1 VAISKVERLVNL
13 VIALLS
19 TRQFLTAEKVRAS
32 VAGYAEC
39 ASDEAFSRMFE
50 RDKNELRDLGIPLE
64 TGVPSRYSTVE
75 GYRINRDAYALPEID
90 LSREETAAV
99 AVAAALW
106 ESPEL
111 TSAAQGAL
119 LKLRAAGV
127 QVDADP
133 AGTVA
138 AIPARARGSEPA
150 LQKLLAAVDERR
162 AVQFEH
168 RSAPTDPW
176 TLRTVEP
183 WGVVTVHGRWYL
195 VGHDRDR
202 AATRTF
208 RLSRISDEVTA
219 VGDPGAVQIPAGVD
233 LRARVLAATRPGD
246 VTGSARVW
254 VAAGRAYEV
263 RRLGREL
270 GARQVGDRD
279 GTVLE
284 VPLRSGEWIARTLA
298 GQGADALVL
307 DPPELR
313 DEVRQIL
320 SRVAAGGTA
329 AHDNAADHNT
339 ADRNAGDDTVGE
351 ERR

>member
-1 VAISKVERLVNL
+1 MAISKVERLVNL

-19 TRQFLTAEKVRAS
+19 TRQFLTAEKIRAS

-64 TGVPSRYSTVE
+64 TGMPSRFSTVE
-75 GYRINRDAYALPEID
+75 GYRINRDAYELPEIE
-90 LSREETAAV
+90 LTREETAAV

-106 ESPEL
+106 DSPEL

-127 QVDADP
+127 QVDP
-133 AGTVA
+133 ESAGTVTA
-138 AIPARARGSEPA
+138 VPARARGSEPA
-150 LQKLLAAVDERR
+150 LQKLLAAVDARR
-162 AVQFEH
+162 AVRFSH

-176 TLRTVEP
+176 TDRTVEP

-202 AATRTF
+202 NAVRTF
-208 RLSRISDEVTA
+208 RLSRIGDDVDA
-219 VGDPGAVQIPAGVD
+219 VGPAGAVHIPEGVD
-233 LRARVLAATRPGD
+233 LRARVLAATRGGE
-246 VTGSARVW
+246 VAGSARVW
-254 VAAGRAYEV
+254 VADGRAYEL
-263 RRLGREL
+263 RRLGEEVRRRRIGE
-270 GARQVGDRD
+270 RD
-279 GTVLE
+279 GTVLD
-284 VPLRSGEWIARTLA
+284 VPVRSWEWIGRVVA

-313 DEVRQIL
+313 AEVQRIL
-320 SRVAAGGTA
+320 AGIVTGSAT
-329 AHDNAADHNT
+329 T
-339 ADRNAGDDTVGE
+339 GEDR
-351 ERR
+351 R